1 VPAAVDRR
9 GRVTAA
15 AIPETMAGRG
25 GSALR
30 RTRVGFSLGQQSLE
44 IDHMAA
50 SSPAREQIH
59 IRLSLDPET
68 RALLERLAAIDERSI
83 AHTASLL
90 IKASLRA
97 RQGEVTEGAAH
108 G

>member
-1 VPAAVDRR
+1 
-9 GRVTAA
+9 
-15 AIPETMAGRG
+15 
-25 GSALR
+25 
-30 RTRVGFSLGQQSLE
+30 
-44 IDHMAA
+44 MAA

-68 RALLERLAAIDERSI
+68 RALLERLAAIDERSN

-97 RQGEVTEGAAH
+97 RQGEVIEGAVQRRNSLH
-108 G
+108 GGRLAAMPAGRQLTQKI

>member
-1 VPAAVDRR
+1 
-9 GRVTAA
+9 
-15 AIPETMAGRG
+15 
-25 GSALR
+25 
-30 RTRVGFSLGQQSLE
+30 
-44 IDHMAA
+44 MAA

-97 RQGEVTEGAAH
+97 RQGDVIEGAVQH